1 MSFPR
6 RFPDEPPSYI
16 SDEKPGVV
24 NKQNVS
30 EVVGYEIDINDLFN
44 SCPKTED
51 LLYSRISKFSK
62 TQMQDVVGYEI
73 NINDLFNLPPKT
85 EDVHYNN
92 TNIEYDYPSTEG
104 NDQEDEGIYDYIDE
118 FSKPTV
124 FIEKYCCKILAVFI
138 LASLVAVYIIVFL
151 VVPATVHH
159 TDTATTQN
167 SEKTTV
173 IGTTSFKT
181 TNPPEPNKFF
191 GLLDKTSSSYATIR
205 FDTKPMDSVY
215 FAKNTSSALSTVQSR
230 LPDPALGFKYSQN
243 GSDII
248 SAIER
253 YYTEAEQ
260 NNFSTCG
267 AIIMI
272 LLKRLPTKTDISDV
286 VARIRVNS
294 GMVIVLTSTSP
305 SGGDQ
310 PKIVYRIASKT
321 NGMGIFVDDETFP
334 LQVIRAPI
342 YGVRPIYCANVQI
355 SKLNTYYLPSFTGP
369 KNAPVMNRVSFTT
382 QDHAPIDSFQSLDL
396 KFLADTNLTFSVNAA
411 EVRNAGSTGFSTT
424 LFSVPGVEYR
434 IELDCDYNNTAVEEL
449 QIRVHGS
456 ESFWI
461 PYCD

>member
-1 MSFPR
+1 MSNPR

-44 SCPKTED
+44 SSPKTED

-62 TQMQDVVGYEI
+62 TKMQDVVGYEI

-124 FIEKYCCKILAVFI
+124 FLEKYCCKILAVFI

-159 TDTATTQN
+159 TDIPRCAQSPLTSPAYLLAYSNDLDKNIVSQTAD
-167 SEKTTV
+167 
-173 IGTTSFKT
+173 
-181 TNPPEPNKFF
+181 KFF
-191 GLLDKTSSSYATIR
+191 GLLDKTSSSYATVR
-205 FDTKPMDSVY
+205 FDTQPMDLVN

-272 LLKRLPTKTDISDV
+272 LLKRLPIKTDISDV
-286 VARIRVNS
+286 VAKIRANS

-305 SGGDQ
+305 SGDDQ

-342 YGVRPIYCANVQI
+342 YGVRPIYCANVQV
-355 SKLNTYYLPSFTGP
+355 SELNTYYLPSFTGP

-456 ESFWI
+456 E
-461 PYCD
+461 

>member
-1 MSFPR
+1 MSNPR
-6 RFPDEPPSYI
+6 RFPDEPPS
-16 SDEKPGVV
+16 PAVV

-44 SCPKTED
+44 SSPKTED

-62 TQMQDVVGYEI
+62 TKMQDVVGYEI

-124 FIEKYCCKILAVFI
+124 FLEKYCCKILAVFI

-159 TDTATTQN
+159 TG
-167 SEKTTV
+167 S
-173 IGTTSFKT
+173 SFS
-181 TNPPEPNKFF
+181 
-191 GLLDKTSSSYATIR
+191 LLEFLEDIEL
-205 FDTKPMDSVY
+205 
-215 FAKNTSSALSTVQSR
+215 SALSTVQSR
-230 LPDPALGFKYSQN
+230 LPDPALGLKYSQN

-260 NNFSTCG
+260 NHFSTCG

-272 LLKRLPTKTDISDV
+272 LLKRLPTETDISDV

-310 PKIVYRIASKT
+310 PKTVYRIASKT

-382 QDHAPIDSFQSLDL
+382 QDHAPIDSFQSLEL
-396 KFLADTNLTFSVNAA
+396 KFLADSNLTFSVNAA

-434 IELDCDYNNTAVEEL
+434 VELDCNYNNTDVEEL